1 MSGYGVRCWVAGFLP
16 VPNMADSAPLP
27 LTVLGGFLGSGKTTL
42 LNHILRTRHGLRV
55 LVMVND
61 FGSINVDASLIESS
75 NTAQGVINLNNGCV
89 CCTMGGELMAA
100 LIKVEQMAPHL
111 DWVIIEGSGVSD
123 PKKIAQIGRAGAGFQ
138 LRSIVTLADA
148 SSIRETA
155 QDRYVGDMVARQLK
169 SAHLILLNKIDLISQ
184 QQRADVAQWLG
195 GIAPEALIVE
205 TVNAEID
212 WDIFFSQFQSAGSR
226 SLPGSGRVFEFP
238 AALKTGPDNIMR
250 HLISLTIEQS
260 APYDEEKLKQAL
272 AELDPFIFRIKGVVA
287 TGCEAK
293 PFLLQYSPN
302 GRYELNAYKGGDSDI
317 TGKLVVIGSSS
328 LHEDSLRK
336 IFTSAQIKP

>member
-1 MSGYGVRCWVAGFLP
+1 MR
-16 VPNMADSAPLP
+16 VPDMADSAPLP
-27 LTVLGGFLGSGKTTL
+27 LTVVGGFLGSGKTTL
-42 LNHILRTRHGLRV
+42 LNHILRTRHGLRI

-75 NTAQGVINLNNGCV
+75 NRAQGVISLNNGCV

-100 LIKVEQMAPHL
+100 LIKVERLAQHL

-155 QDRYVGDMVARQLK
+155 ADRYVGDVVERQLK
-169 SAHLILLNKIDLISQ
+169 SAHLILLNKMDLVSQ
-184 QQRADVAQWLG
+184 QQRADTSKWLDE
-195 GIAPEALIVE
+195 IAPGAVIVE

-212 WDIFFSQFQSAGSR
+212 WDILFGPFQSGRSGSTHGSAGIFGFPH
-226 SLPGSGRVFEFP
+226 SLKIVSDDY
-238 AALKTGPDNIMR
+238 TR
-250 HLISLTIEQS
+250 HFTSLTILQS
-260 APYDEEKLKQAL
+260 APYDEERLKQVL
-272 AELDPFIFRIKGVVA
+272 ARLDSSVFRIKGVVT

-302 GRYELNAYKGGDSDI
+302 GRYELNAYKGDDSDI
-317 TGKLVVIGSSS
+317 AGKLVVIGSSG
-328 LHEDSLRK
+328 LDKDSLRQL
-336 IFTSAQIKP
+336 FTSAQLES

>member
-1 MSGYGVRCWVAGFLP
+1 MSESGVRCWVARFLP
-16 VPNMADSAPLP
+16 ALNMAEPLP
-27 LTVLGGFLGSGKTTL
+27 LALTVLGGFLGSGKTTL

-75 NTAQGVINLNNGCV
+75 NMAQGVINLNNGCV

-100 LIKVEQMAPHL
+100 LIKVEQLAPHL

-148 SSIRETA
+148 SSIRDTA
-155 QDRYVGDMVARQLK
+155 TDRYVGEMVVRQLK
-169 SAHLILLNKIDLISQ
+169 SAYLILLNKIDLVSL
-184 QQRADVAQWLG
+184 QQRTDINKWLDE
-195 GIAPEALIVE
+195 IAPGAMIVE

-212 WDIFFSQFQSAGSR
+212 WDILFGQSR
-226 SLPGSGRVFEFP
+226 SDSNESFP
-238 AALKTGPDNIMR
+238 RSNRIFDFAAALKTTLDKSIR
-250 HLISLTIEQS
+250 HFTSLTIEQS
-260 APYDEEKLKQAL
+260 APYDVDLLKRAL
-272 AELDPFIFRIKGVVA
+272 AELDASIFRIKGVV
-287 TGCEAK
+287 TIGYEAD

-302 GRYELNAYKGGDSDI
+302 GRYELNAYKGGDSGI
-317 TGKLVVIGSSS
+317 TGKLVIIGLESLHKSS
-328 LHEDSLRK
+328 LRE
-336 IFTSAQIKP
+336 IFKSAQLES